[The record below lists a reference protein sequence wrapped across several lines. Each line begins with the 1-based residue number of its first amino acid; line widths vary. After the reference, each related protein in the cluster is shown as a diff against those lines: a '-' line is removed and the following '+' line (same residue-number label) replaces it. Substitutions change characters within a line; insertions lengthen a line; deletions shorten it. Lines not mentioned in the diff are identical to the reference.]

1 MRINRFTGDDKIR
14 EINLI
19 RSFNFHRIFLVL
31 KFFNYRKNVVFFIKC
46 KYKQNGDYTIVW
58 M

>member
-31 KFFNYRKNVVFFIKC
+31 KFLITEKNVVFIKC

>member
-1 MRINRFTGDDKIR
+1 MRINRFAGDDKIR
-14 EINLI
+14 EINLN

-31 KFFNYRKNVVFFIKC
+31 KFLITEKMSLFIKC
-46 KYKQNGDYTIVW
+46 KYKQNRDYK

>member
-1 MRINRFTGDDKIR
+1 MRINRFAGDDKIR

-19 RSFNFHRIFLVL
+19 RSFHFHRIFLVL
-31 KFFNYRKNVVFFIKC
+31 KFLITEKNVVF
-46 KYKQNGDYTIVW
+46 YK